1 MGNMTLL
8 KELIERSGI
17 SLTNIAKALGITY
30 VALNNKLKGKFDF
43 TLEEALKLKKILDL
57 TQSEWNAI
65 FNEEE

>member
-8 KELIERSGI
+8 KELIGRSGI
-17 SLTNIAKALGITY
+17 SLTNIAKTLGITY

>member
-17 SLTNIAKALGITY
+17 SLTNIAKVLGITD